1 MKRRDFLHDIS
12 HAAALGAIM
21 PSFGYGLDLKSYD
34 LLSNTLEP
42 GKILV
47 VIKLNGGN
55 DGLNTV
61 IPLDQFSNLNKV
73 RPHVIMPEN
82 KLVQLGKSDLALH
95 PSLADLKAF
104 SDEKRMK
111 VIQNVGY
118 EKPDF
123 SHFRSMDIWQ
133 SASDSDQ
140 FLTSGWI
147 GRYVEHNH
155 PQFPQNY
162 PNEQYPHPLAI
173 ELGWQTSLAFT
184 GQYSFPSFIANN
196 PEHFREIIN
205 EFDHEYPNT

>member
-104 SDEKRMK
+104 LMK
-111 VIQNVGY
+111 SV
-118 EKPDF
+118 
-123 SHFRSMDIWQ
+123 
-133 SASDSDQ
+133 
-140 FLTSGWI
+140 
-147 GRYVEHNH
+147 
-155 PQFPQNY
+155 
-162 PNEQYPHPLAI
+162 
-173 ELGWQTSLAFT
+173 
-184 GQYSFPSFIANN
+184 
-196 PEHFREIIN
+196 
-205 EFDHEYPNT
+205 